1 MCALFEYSQAAALH
15 SCSEFV
21 PENIVDNPAAAR
33 LTDEVP
39 VSLITWKKKLAQCRI
54 IKMCE
59 RECDAVMALAG

>member
-1 MCALFEYSQAAALH
+1 MH

-21 PENIVDNPAAAR
+21 PGNIVDNPAAAR
-33 LTDEVP
+33 LADEVP

-59 RECDAVMALAG
+59 RE